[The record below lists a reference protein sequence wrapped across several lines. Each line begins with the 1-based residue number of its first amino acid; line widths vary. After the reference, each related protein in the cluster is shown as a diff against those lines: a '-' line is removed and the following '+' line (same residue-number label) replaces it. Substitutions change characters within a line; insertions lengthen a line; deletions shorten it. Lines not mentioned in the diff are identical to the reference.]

1 MHHIGTVTASSKF
14 TQHTAHAQCSCGTA
28 GYFPNK
34 EEAVSYLQFHFSK
47 LGGMSSA
54 ELLDKFDEPEA
65 PEALPT
71 THIGGVGHMPASHA
85 TQPPVLDEPPAP
97 FGVETQPAEQL
108 HDDRPAENAEATPAL
123 EPESEANWPKK
134 KKK

>member
-71 THIGGVGHMPASHA
+71 THIGGVGNMPASHA
-85 TQPPVLDEPPAP
+85 TQPGEAPPPPPPPPNAGEDVALEGSESSTEPAP
-97 FGVETQPAEQL
+97 EGG
-108 HDDRPAENAEATPAL
+108 
-123 EPESEANWPKK
+123 WKK